1 MILTNATA
9 DTVDYKNIKDW
20 NETDLFSWLNENYY
34 NLLVNMNKDFSKY
47 DCYDIET
54 KNRIELKCRS
64 KHYDNLI
71 IEKIKFDSL
80 VKTSNIMGDIP
91 VYINST
97 PKGIYLFYLQDLQLI
112 WHKKQ
117 LPKTTDFENKNVIEK
132 EISEIN
138 INFSLKL
145 KYFF

>member
-1 MILTNATA
+1 MKIVKSL
-9 DTVDYKNIKDW
+9 KDW
-20 NETDLFSWLNENYY
+20 NESDLFGWLNENYY
-34 NLLVNMNKDFSKY
+34 NLLVNINKNFSKF

-54 KNRIELKCRS
+54 KHRIELKCRS

-80 VKTSNIMGDIP
+80 VKTSNLMGDIP

-145 KYFF
+145 K